1 MKLQLFQRLG
11 KLDLGEGPQS
21 PQETMGKLRKGR
33 GHHQPNRV
41 TQLVTPDLL
50 MNQGPCFTHTPR
62 QPLVAHWDEEGIGE
76 DERETERMKDM
87 DTGRQG
93 SSAWGGHGLCLFPAV
108 WLFLSLSVLI
118 CKVG

>member
-1 MKLQLFQRLG
+1 M
-11 KLDLGEGPQS
+11 
-21 PQETMGKLRKGR
+21 

-76 DERETERMKDM
+76 DERETKRMKDR
-87 DTGRQG
+87 DTDRAAQREEDTASASFKLCG
-93 SSAWGGHGLCLFPAV
+93 SS
-108 WLFLSLSVLI
+108 
-118 CKVG
+118 